1 MSTRPLRP
9 AALFVLLASVTTT
22 ARAQEPG
29 VRTVAFEAPS
39 VGRTMKYNVVLP
51 EGYDDASDRYPVLYL
66 LHGMQG
72 SAHSWPSST
81 SAERYLY
88 ESGRNMTVVVPTMK
102 SNFYTDHKIGDAYY
116 TYVAEELPRL
126 VESYLHISPKREKT
140 YVAGLSMGGYGAM
153 KLALSHP
160 EKYSFGASFSG
171 AVDMSPAVARAA
183 EEDPHNLF
191 HFIFGSPE
199 EFAGSVDDTRDLL
212 EQCAKTAEQ
221 LPRLYLSCGTA
232 DSLFPANKAFA
243 ELAKE
248 LGYSVKFHIE
258 KEMGHSW
265 RFWDLEVEKLLRT
278 LL

>member
-1 MSTRPLRP
+1 MSLGTLY
-9 AALFVLLASVTTT
+9 FYSEVLHSSQKVNIL
-22 ARAQEPG
+22 
-29 VRTVAFEAPS
+29 
-39 VGRTMKYNVVLP
+39 LP
-51 EGYDDASDRYPVLYL
+51 EPRTISPLPMEDMEVLYL

-88 ESGRNMTVVVPTMK
+88 ESGRNMAVIVPTMK
-102 SNFYTDHKIGDAYY
+102 SNFYTDQKIGDAYY

-126 VESYLHISPKREKT
+126 VESYLHVSPKREKT

-171 AVDMSPAVARAA
+171 AVDMAPAVAHAA
-183 EEDPHNLF
+183 EGEPHNLF
-191 HFIFGSPE
+191 RFIFGSPE
-199 EFAGSVDDTRDLL
+199 EFAGSVDNTRGLL
-212 EQCAKTAEQ
+212 EHCAKTAEQ

-232 DSLFPANKAFA
+232 DALFPANKAFA
-243 ELAKE
+243 ERAKE

>member
-1 MSTRPLRP
+1 MIFPDAILWLLDGVCLLFGHVGARSSFPRPL
-9 AALFVLLASVTTT
+9 T
-22 ARAQEPG
+22 
-29 VRTVAFEAPS
+29 
-39 VGRTMKYNVVLP
+39 
-51 EGYDDASDRYPVLYL
+51 
-66 LHGMQG
+66 
-72 SAHSWPSST
+72 
-81 SAERYLY
+81 
-88 ESGRNMTVVVPTMK
+88 
-102 SNFYTDHKIGDAYY
+102 
-116 TYVAEELPRL
+116 AEE
-126 VESYLHISPKREKT
+126 E
-140 YVAGLSMGGYGAM
+140 
-153 KLALSHP
+153 
-160 EKYSFGASFSG
+160 
-171 AVDMSPAVARAA
+171 AVQVARAA
-183 EEDPHNLF
+183 EGDPHNLF

-243 ELAKE
+243 ERAKE